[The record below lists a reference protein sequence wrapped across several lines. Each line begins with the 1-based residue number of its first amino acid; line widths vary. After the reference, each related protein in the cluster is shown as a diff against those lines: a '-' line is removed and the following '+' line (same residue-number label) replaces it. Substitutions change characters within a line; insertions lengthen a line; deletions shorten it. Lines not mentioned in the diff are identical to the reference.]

1 MGATVLQ
8 PSDASAATVKPG
20 MIFMIDTGGG
30 RGHAGLVAALSGD
43 TLLTIEGNTNSDGSA
58 EGYGV
63 FGREARPINM
73 RRLLGY
79 LDFCDMQKPMV

>member
-1 MGATVLQ
+1 MQ

-30 RGHAGLVAALSGD
+30 HGHAGLVAGISGD
-43 TLLTIEGNTNSDGSA
+43 YLVTIEGNTNPGGSA

-63 FGREARPINM
+63 FRREARPIAM
-73 RRLLGY
+73 GRLLGY
-79 LDFCDMQKPMV
+79 LDFCDMQNLIV